1 MRFLIKKC
9 GWKTTKIYSHFTF
22 EQCCFKREFVL
33 TNQCKRQEAKSSI
46 EKDFYKLMNN
56 ANFCNDCRDNR
67 NNTKFQLIV
76 DEIEEITYMKKYNL
90 SDNSVSKLVNSDI
103 LERQVNQEFEQNL
116 PTVKF
121 DDPFRAVKI
130 QSLELVKNGEM
141 DALSCLKDKEKKGK
155 KGS

>member
-9 GWKTTKIYSHFTF
+9 GWKITKIYSHFTF
-22 EQCCFKREFVL
+22 EQCCFKQEFVL
-33 TNQCKRQEAKSSI
+33 TNQRKRQEAKSSI
-46 EKDFYKLMNN
+46 EKDFYKLINN

-67 NNTKFQLIV
+67 NNTKFQPIA

>member
-1 MRFLIKKC
+1 
-9 GWKTTKIYSHFTF
+9 
-22 EQCCFKREFVL
+22 
-33 TNQCKRQEAKSSI
+33 
-46 EKDFYKLMNN
+46 MNN

-155 KGS
+155 KGSWPKISNCKYQIW